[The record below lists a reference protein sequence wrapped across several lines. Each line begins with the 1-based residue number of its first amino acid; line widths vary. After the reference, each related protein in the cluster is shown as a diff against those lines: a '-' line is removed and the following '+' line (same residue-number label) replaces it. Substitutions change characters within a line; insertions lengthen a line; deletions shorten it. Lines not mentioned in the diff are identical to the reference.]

1 MIHTTGQQ
9 PMIIR
14 TYLAT
19 VIMAVVSSFFCM
31 SCSNKDK
38 QLGPA
43 VTSRDSTSVITTRGV
58 DMLISENGIIRYHV
72 IAEEWKIF
80 DKMDPPFY
88 SMEQGVTLE
97 ILDSLMQVESMLV
110 ADTAYYLIDDEIW
123 HLIHEVHAENIK
135 NEEFDTPELYV
146 NNRTN
151 RMYSDSIIH
160 IKQEKQILVGH
171 GFESNN
177 NLTEYTI
184 RKTEGVFPFT
194 DTE

>member
-1 MIHTTGQQ
+1 MIHTTGRQ
-9 PMIIR
+9 PMIRI

-19 VIMAVVSSFFCM
+19 VILAVVSSFFCL

-97 ILDSLMQVESMLV
+97 ILDSLMQVESLLV
-110 ADTAYYLIDDEIW
+110 ADTAYYLMNDEIW
-123 HLIHEVHAENIK
+123 HLIHDVHAENIK
-135 NEEFDTPELYV
+135 KEEFDTPELYV

-171 GFESNN
+171 GFESNS

-194 DTE
+194 DSK

>member
-1 MIHTTGQQ
+1 MIHTTGPE

-19 VIMAVVSSFFCM
+19 VILAVVSSFFCL

-58 DMLISENGIIRYHV
+58 DMLISEDGIIRYHV

-80 DKMDPPFY
+80 DKMKPPFY
-88 SMEQGVTLE
+88 SMEQGVMLE
-97 ILDSLMQVESMLV
+97 ILDSLMQVESMIE
-110 ADTAYYLIDDEIW
+110 ADTAYYMIDDETW
-123 HLIHEVHAENIK
+123 HLRHNVHAENID
-135 NEEFDTPELYV
+135 NEEFDTPELFV

-151 RMYSDSIIH
+151 KMYSDSTIH
-160 IKQEKQILVGH
+160 IRQEKQIIVGH
-171 GFESNN
+171 GFESNTS
-177 NLTEYTI
+177 LTDYTI
-184 RKTEGVFPFT
+184 RKTEGVFPI
-194 DTE
+194 TESK

>member
-1 MIHTTGQQ
+1 MIHTTGLE
-9 PMIIR
+9 PMIKR

-19 VIMAVVSSFFCM
+19 VILAVVSSFFCL
-31 SCSNKDK
+31 SCGNRDK

-80 DKMDPPFY
+80 DKMEPPFY
-88 SMEQGVTLE
+88 SMEQGVLLE
-97 ILDSLMQVESMLV
+97 ILDTLMHVESKLQ
-110 ADTAYYLIDDEIW
+110 ADTAYYMMNEETW
-123 HLIHEVHAENIK
+123 HLISNVHAENIR
-135 NEEFDTPELYV
+135 NEEFDTPELFV
-146 NNRTN
+146 NNRSN

-160 IKQEKQILVGH
+160 IKQERQIIVGR
-171 GFESNN
+171 GFTSNT

-184 RKTEGVFPFT
+184 RKTEGVFPI
-194 DTE
+194 TESK

>member
-1 MIHTTGQQ
+1 
-9 PMIIR
+9 
-14 TYLAT
+14 
-19 VIMAVVSSFFCM
+19 
-31 SCSNKDK
+31 
-38 QLGPA
+38 
-43 VTSRDSTSVITTRGV
+43 
-58 DMLISENGIIRYHV
+58 
-72 IAEEWKIF
+72 
-80 DKMDPPFY
+80 MDPPFY

-123 HLIHEVHAENIK
+123 HLIHDVHAENIK

>member
-1 MIHTTGQQ
+1 MIQTTGLE
-9 PMIIR
+9 PMIKR

-19 VIMAVVSSFFCM
+19 VILAVVSSFFCL

-58 DMLISENGIIRYHV
+58 DMLISENGVIRYHV

-80 DKMDPPFY
+80 DKMKPPFY
-88 SMEQGVTLE
+88 SMEQGVLLE
-97 ILDSLMQVESMLV
+97 ILDTLMQVESKLV
-110 ADTAYYLIDDEIW
+110 ADTAYYMIDDELW
-123 HLIHEVHAENIK
+123 HLISNVHAENIR
-135 NEEFDTPELYV
+135 NEEFDTPELFV

-160 IKQEKQILVGH
+160 IKQEKQILVGR
-171 GFESNN
+171 GFNSNQS
-177 NLTEYTI
+177 LTEYTI
-184 RKTEGVFPFT
+184 NTTEGVFPI
-194 DTE
+194 TETK

>member
-1 MIHTTGQQ
+1 MIHTTGQE
-9 PMIIR
+9 PMIKT

-19 VIMAVVSSFFCM
+19 VILAVVSSFFCL

-38 QLGPA
+38 QFGPA

-72 IAEEWKIF
+72 VAEEWKIF
-80 DKMDPPFY
+80 DKMNPPFY
-88 SMEQGVTLE
+88 SMESGVMLE
-97 ILDSLMQVESMLV
+97 ILDSLMEVESMIV

-123 HLIHEVHAENIK
+123 HLRHNVHAENIN

-146 NNRTN
+146 NNRSN

-160 IKQEKQILVGH
+160 IRQERQIIVGR
-171 GFESNN
+171 GFESNTG
-177 NLTEYTI
+177 LTEYTI
-184 RKTEGVFPFT
+184 RKTEGVFPI
-194 DTE
+194 TESK